1 MKISEIS
8 EAGALAIATTIKAA
22 VFDIDRNRMVQL
34 HRRWG
39 GIGRITKVL
48 VAAGFMTRKERFAAL
63 ATMPRVNNPSL
74 SYKVR

>member
-1 MKISEIS
+1 MNIRDISED
-8 EAGALAIATTIKAA
+8 GALAIATTIKAA
-22 VFDIDRNRMVQL
+22 TFDIDRNRMVDL
-34 HRRWG
+34 HRQWG

-74 SYKVR
+74 SYKIR